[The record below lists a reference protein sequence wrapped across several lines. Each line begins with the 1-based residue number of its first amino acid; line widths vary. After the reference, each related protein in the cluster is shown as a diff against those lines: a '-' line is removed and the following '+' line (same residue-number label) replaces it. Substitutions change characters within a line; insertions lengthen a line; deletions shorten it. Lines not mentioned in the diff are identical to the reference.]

1 MRTVQQPQRI
11 TERERLANTSVAG
24 SGGLFSASR
33 YSSRCGFVQLK
44 KCSTLRVCIMHAG
57 VVTKAVHQGIT
68 QVWICTTERVLNPE
82 CEQYVCRSRYKAVHQ
97 GIHTSVDLYNRK
109 SAHLWG
115 CVKTDWKEQTTF
127 WIKSCLIKN
136 TVFYNPTA
144 KKAKFSFRGTDMH
157 VPDRIWSDL

>member
-68 QVWICTTERVLNPE
+68 QEWICTTEKVLNPE
-82 CEQYVCRSRYKAVHQ
+82 CEQYVCRSRYKSCASRDSHRCEFVQLIQCSSLRMCEH
-97 GIHTSVDLYNRK
+97 GLKGTGYFLDKELSDKEHSVL
-109 SAHLWG
+109 
-115 CVKTDWKEQTTF
+115 
-127 WIKSCLIKN
+127 
-136 TVFYNPTA
+136 
-144 KKAKFSFRGTDMH
+144 
-157 VPDRIWSDL
+157 